1 MIRKC
6 QAGDT
11 PRIYFIINEAARAYD
26 GVIPADRYHQPY
38 MSMGELEKEMRRM
51 TFFGWETGGEIIGV
65 IGIEPVNDVTLI
77 RHTYVLP
84 EWQNRKIGGRL
95 LSHLKTLVTT
105 PRLLVGTWADA
116 HRAVAF
122 YRNHGFHLMPDKD
135 RLLETYWDIPRRQVE
150 TSVVLGLNIRDE
162 TKESP

>member
-6 QAGDT
+6 QASDIR
-11 PRIYFIINEAARAYD
+11 RIYFIINEAARAYD
-26 GVIPADRYHQPY
+26 GVIPTDRYHQPY
-38 MSMGELEKEMRRM
+38 MSMVELEKEMQRV
-51 TFFGWETGGEIIGV
+51 TFFGWETSGEIIGV
-65 IGIEPVNDVTLI
+65 MGIEPVNDVTLI

-84 EWQNRKIGGRL
+84 GWQNQRIGGRL

-116 HRAVAF
+116 HGAVAF
-122 YRNHGFHLMPDKD
+122 YQKHGFRLMPDKD
-135 RLLETYWDIPRRQVE
+135 KLLETYWDIPLRQVE

-162 TKESP
+162 AKESP